1 LIRQQ
6 ILERAGHRVLN
17 ATDGATALEIAARA
31 IDLAL
36 LDYAMPDV
44 NGGIILREMKRQRR
58 DVPVIMVSARP
69 LDRYEVDSA
78 DCLIT
83 KGQGPA
89 VLPKRSLN

>member
-1 LIRQQ
+1 MYRLRPPETSPIVETPGNAGLIFSVDDEPSILLIRQQ

-44 NGGIILREMKRQRR
+44 NGGIILREMS
-58 DVPVIMVSARP
+58 VGAGM
-69 LDRYEVDSA
+69 
-78 DCLIT
+78 
-83 KGQGPA
+83 
-89 VLPKRSLN
+89 SL